1 MPPKSAAAPRE
12 PRLQPHRLR
21 SIPGGYDINRWPI
34 RVTIGPDETVGSWLM
49 RAAMRYG
56 MTPRALLA
64 TAGIDEHI
72 YRPAQFAAA
81 VTRHTDHLAHLLGST
96 PDEVNAAVRR
106 IHPKTALSDY
116 VQRYKGLRRAVLAG
130 CSYCP
135 RCLSEPNPRWKRQWS
150 NVFAL
155 ACVEHS
161 CLLVRACPRCG
172 QAPWSTT
179 AWLSNP
185 ENSPHRCAIR
195 RPRGPDDRVGVGA
208 RFCNYDL
215 REVDVYDVDADLVRV
230 QQFITDLC
238 ERYFLGPENT
248 VTIAGIEVTATI
260 AFDAICE
267 LLDESLDI
275 LTLFTPGY
283 DRTKL
288 TRALR
293 DCRTILSSDTATDA
307 ALRADDVGLLNPGG
321 PITPIGPDNVIL
333 RRPRNPLLAAIRIH
347 ALVPSLSPTTQL
359 MLGCGSRW
367 PRYPIRENE
376 DDRTWLRLPEHYPE
390 LPEPTPA
397 WIPQVLWPNI
407 IWHTG
412 TAPLDIEAAAQAMAL
427 AKMGDVRSWKLIAL
441 DLGLPKDTA
450 TPVTRYWRQIVRSG
464 RWDEALA
471 SLTALREQLRRDP
484 PPVDYQ
490 LRRIIADDPRRL
502 IRAIHEAGFDTSNGN
517 QHEVNNVVRRFWEH
531 FTGGDLTYAPP
542 PYALPSTRIH
552 LWRTQT
558 TDMDHT
564 YAELFQDAYRY
575 MRRASSLRPQGPLTW
590 RPP

>member
-1 MPPKSAAAPRE
+1 
-12 PRLQPHRLR
+12 
-21 SIPGGYDINRWPI
+21 
-34 RVTIGPDETVGSWLM
+34 M

-64 TAGIDEHI
+64 TAGVDEHI

-81 VTRHTDHLAHLLGST
+81 VTRHTDHLAHLLGSAH
-96 PDEVNAAVRR
+96 DEVNAAVQR
-106 IHPKTALSDY
+106 IHPNAALSHY

-130 CSYCP
+130 SSYCP

-172 QAPWSTT
+172 EAPWSTT

-185 ENSPHRCAIR
+185 ANSPYRCAIR
-195 RPRGPDDRVGVGA
+195 RPRGPDDRVGVA
-208 RFCNYDL
+208 TRFCNYDL
-215 REVDVYDVDADLVRV
+215 REVDVYDVDADLVRI

-238 ERYFLGPENT
+238 ERRLEGPDRT
-248 VTIAGIEVTATI
+248 VTIADVEVTATI

-288 TRALR
+288 TGALR
-293 DCRTILSSDTATDA
+293 HCHTILSSPTATDA
-307 ALRADDVGLLNPGG
+307 AGKADDIGQLNPGG

-347 ALVPSLSPTTQL
+347 ALTPSLSPTTQL

-367 PRYPIRENE
+367 PRYPIPEADN
-376 DDRTWLRLPEHYPE
+376 DRRWRRLPEHHPE

-397 WIPQVLWPNI
+397 WIPQVLWPNA
-407 IWHTG
+407 IWHNS
-412 TAPLDIEAAAQAMAL
+412 TAPPDIEAAAQAMAL

-441 DLGLPKDTA
+441 DLGLPKDMS
-450 TPVTRYWRQIVRSG
+450 TPLTRYWRQIVRSG
-464 RWDEALA
+464 RWGEALA
-471 SLTALREQLRRDP
+471 ALTALREQLRRDP
-484 PPVDYQ
+484 PPIDYQ
-490 LRRIIADDPRRL
+490 LRRIIADDPSRL
-502 IRAIHEAGFDTSNGN
+502 VRAISEAGLNTSTGN
-517 QHEVNNVVRRFWEH
+517 QHDVHDVARRFWEH
-531 FTGGDLTYAPP
+531 FTGGDLAYAPP
-542 PYALPSTRIH
+542 PYALPSSRIQP
-552 LWRTQT
+552 WRMQT
-558 TDMDHT
+558 AEIDRA
-564 YAELFQDAYRY
+564 YANLFQDAYESLRQAN
-575 MRRASSLRPQGPLTW
+575 RLRPQGPLTW

>member
-1 MPPKSAAAPRE
+1 MPPKSAAAPPE
-12 PRLQPHRLR
+12 PQPPGRRLR

-34 RVTIGPDETVGSWLM
+34 RVPIGPDETVQSWLM

-96 PDEVNAAVRR
+96 PDEVNAAVRKM
-106 IHPKTALSDY
+106 HPNTALSDY

-130 CSYCP
+130 SSYCP
-135 RCLSEPNPRWKRQWS
+135 RCLCEPNPRWKRQWS

-161 CLLVRACPRCG
+161 CLLVRACPHCG
-172 QAPWSTT
+172 EAPWSTT

-185 ENSPHRCAIR
+185 ANSPCRCAIR
-195 RPRGPDDRVGVGA
+195 RRRGPDDRVGVGA

-215 REVDVYDVDADLVRV
+215 REVEIYDVDTDLVRV
-230 QQFITDLC
+230 QQFITCLC
-238 ERYFLGPENT
+238 ERCLEGPDRT
-248 VTIAGIEVTATI
+248 LTIAGVKVTATI

-288 TRALR
+288 ARALR
-293 DCRTILSSDTATDA
+293 ACRTILSSPTATDA
-307 ALRADDVGLLNPGG
+307 ARRADDVGLLNPGG

-333 RRPRNPLLAAIRIH
+333 RQPRNPLLAAIRIQP
-347 ALVPSLSPTTQL
+347 LVPSLSPLTQL

-367 PRYPIRENE
+367 PRYPIRENQ
-376 DDRTWLRLPEHYPE
+376 DDRTWLRLPEHHPE

-397 WIPQVLWPNI
+397 WIPQVLWPNT
-407 IWHTG
+407 IWHSG
-412 TAPLDIEAAAQAMAL
+412 TAPPDIEAAAQAMAL

-441 DLGLPKDTA
+441 DLGLPKDMS

-464 RWDEALA
+464 RWEEALS

-484 PPVDYQ
+484 PPIDYQ
-490 LRRIIADDPRRL
+490 LRRIIVDDPSRL
-502 IRAIHEAGFDTSNGN
+502 LRAIHEAGFDTSSED
-517 QHEVNNVVRRFWEH
+517 QHDVHGVVRRFWEH
-531 FTGGDLTYAPP
+531 FTGGNLTYAPQ
-542 PYALPSTRIH
+542 PYALPSTRIQ
-552 LWRTQT
+552 LWRKQT
-558 TDMDHT
+558 AEVDRT
-564 YAELFQDAYRY
+564 YATLFQDAYECLRQ
-575 MRRASSLRPQGPLTW
+575 ANGLRPQGPLMW